1 MFNVINAVITK
12 QLLVIHIPA
21 DDIPETKNQSFNNQH
36 TPKLNYWT
44 LSNLLEASFLL
55 YTGHPWYGIFNLTL
69 VG

>member
-36 TPKLNYWT
+36 TPKLNY
-44 LSNLLEASFLL
+44 
-55 YTGHPWYGIFNLTL
+55 
-69 VG
+69 